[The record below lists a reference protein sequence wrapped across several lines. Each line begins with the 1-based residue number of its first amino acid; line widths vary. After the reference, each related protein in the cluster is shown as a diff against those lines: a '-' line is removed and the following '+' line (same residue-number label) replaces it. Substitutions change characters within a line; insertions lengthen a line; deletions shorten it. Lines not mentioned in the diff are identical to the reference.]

1 VPAKKKT
8 KAAAQKNTATGSS
21 STQAQ
26 PLIEKQPR
34 SKLKAAQDAGIFLA
48 VDDSW
53 TKSYFDSSDL
63 HSLERKLF
71 G

>member
-1 VPAKKKT
+1 MPPKKSAKAKT
-8 KAAAQKNTATGSS
+8 PKPPAAAAS
-21 STQAQ
+21 STQQQ

-34 SKLKAAQDAGIFLA
+34 SKAKAAQAAGMFLA

-53 TKSYFDSSDL
+53 TTSYFDSSDL
-63 HSLERKLF
+63 HSLERNLF